1 MSNDAY
7 EEAADSVGDL
17 GPDLGDDLDDAS
29 TARIEEAEANTDLMR
44 ADEDPLPDAQVPG
57 VGPDG
62 QAPNTPA

>member
-1 MSNDAY
+1 MTNDAY
-7 EEAADSVGDL
+7 DQPADSVGDL
-17 GPDLGDDLDDAS
+17 GNGPDDAA

-44 ADEDPLPDAQVPG
+44 ADQDPLQDAQVPG

>member
-1 MSNDAY
+1 MTNDAY
-7 EEAADSVGDL
+7 DDPTDAVGDL
-17 GPDLGDDLDDAS
+17 GNGPDDAA

>member
-1 MSNDAY
+1 MTNDAY
-7 EEAADSVGDL
+7 EDPTDSVGDL
-17 GPDLGDDLDDAS
+17 GDDPDDAA

-44 ADEDPLPDAQVPG
+44 ADQDPLPDAQVPG